1 MLWHSWSNRLKSHKW
16 YMPHGASY
24 KYVSS
29 THGLVYRWPKLPPG
43 MAWYGSDKSMARWGQ
58 ADMVGPNK
66 LLSNCLCSSR
76 PVRITDF
83 FLYNLAFFI
92 KISHLYTGRQ
102 KTIFRPWTRL
112 CDLRRRGNT
121 SRRHR
126 SPRQGRRSWLA
137 WLATLALTWPEVG
150 VMIHGAD
157 LGAVNRGA
165 DL

>member
-1 MLWHSWSNRLKSHKW
+1 MELVISMYRLHMDW
-16 YMPHGASY
+16 YIDGQNCRLAWPGTGLIKAWPDEARPTWWAPINYCLIVSVLVDQYASP
-24 KYVSS
+24 
-29 THGLVYRWPKLPPG
+29 T
-43 MAWYGSDKSMARWGQ
+43 
-58 ADMVGPNK
+58 
-66 LLSNCLCSSR
+66 
-76 PVRITDF
+76 F
-83 FLYNLAFFI
+83 FYNLAFLV
-92 KISHLYTGRQ
+92 KISHLYTARR

-112 CDLRRRGNT
+112 CDLQRRGNT

-126 SPRQGRRSWLA
+126 SRHRGRRSWLA